1 MRVCSCYVSLLVAFG
16 HVSGAVVAYGEG
28 GDIFTDAQ
36 AIEESATGEGTLTRP
51 KGALEPNGQPLG
63 RTAPLNG
70 DRASEPS
77 AQNQSARPESVRITR
92 AIRQQIIE
100 RRDLSTAAKNVKV
113 ITDDNGAVT
122 LRGPVKTENEKQEI
136 EQIARSN
143 AQGAQV
149 TSNLI
154 VKGEQDSRGGA
165 HG

>member
-1 MRVCSCYVSLLVAFG
+1 
-16 HVSGAVVAYGEG
+16 VAYGEEG
-28 GDIFTDAQ
+28 GIFTGPQ
-36 AIEESATGEGTLTRP
+36 AIEESATGEGALTRP
-51 KGALEPNGQPLG
+51 KGALEPDGQPLG

-70 DRASEPS
+70 DRASEPTARS
-77 AQNQSARPESVRITR
+77 QSTHPESIRITR
-92 AIRQQIIE
+92 AIRQHIIE
-100 RRDLSTAAKNVKV
+100 RRDLSTAAKNVKI

-136 EQIARSN
+136 EQIARNN

-154 VKGEQDSRGGA
+154 VKGEHDSKGGA